1 MKKQFLS
8 ISLLVLITSV
18 LVIGALESK
27 AFALTQAEQRSLI
40 GFAIG
45 CKGGLAGK
53 NPDPSQYDKIHG
65 LSNHTSEYNLG
76 YINGY
81 NACSSSQK
89 IG

>member
-8 ISLLVLITSV
+8 ISLLILSTSI
-18 LVIGALESK
+18 LVIGTFEFK

-45 CKGGLAGK
+45 CKGGLASK
-53 NPDPSQYDKIHG
+53 NPNPAEYDKIHG

-76 YINGY
+76 YIDGY
-81 NACSSSQK
+81 NACSSGQK

>member
-1 MKKQFLS
+1 MRKQFLS
-8 ISLLVLITSV
+8 ISLLVLITSI
-18 LVIGALESK
+18 LVNGALEYR
-27 AFALTQAEQRSLI
+27 AFALTPAEQRNLI

-53 NPDPSQYDKIHG
+53 NPDQTQYDKIHG
-65 LSNHTSEYNLG
+65 LSNHTAEYNLG

-81 NACSSSQK
+81 NACSAGQK